1 MNAFWL
7 QLLTTA
13 IRALVG
19 SVVWDAVLQA
29 VTDLMSAELSGDEKR
44 AKVQA
49 DLRRAFAN
57 VPSRL
62 LNLAIEIAVTKAAPK

>member
-29 VTDLMSAELSGDEKR
+29 VTDLMSADSSGEEKR
-44 AKVQA
+44 ARVQA
-49 DLRRAFAN
+49 DLKRAFGN
-57 VPSRL
+57 VPARL
-62 LNLAIEIAVTKAAPK
+62 LNLAIEIAVTNAAPK

>member
-19 SVVWDAVLQA
+19 SVVWDAALQA
-29 VTDLMSAELSGDEKR
+29 VTDLMRADLSGDEKR
-44 AKVQA
+44 ARVQA
-49 DLRRAFAN
+49 DLKRAFAN
-57 VPSRL
+57 VPARL
-62 LNLAIEIAVTKAAPK
+62 LNLAIEIAVTKTAPK

>member
-7 QLLTTA
+7 ALLVQA

-19 SVVWDAVLQA
+19 SVVWDAVTNA
-29 VTDLMSAELSGDEKR
+29 VVAQLSADLSGDEKR
-44 AKVQA
+44 ARVSAELK
-49 DLRRAFAN
+49 RAFGN

-62 LNLAIEIAVTKAAPK
+62 LNLAIEIAVTKVGPK